1 MRFLA
6 DESLDFQIVSRLR
19 QDGCDVLYVA
29 EMAPGI
35 SDSEVLGLANSNAAL
50 LLTAD
55 RDFGELIFRRHLI
68 SGGVVLIRLAG
79 LSAEHKA
86 EIVSSA
92 ISLHSDELRN
102 SFVVITPG
110 LIRIRRNLHG
120 TA

>member
-1 MRFLA
+1 MKFVA

-19 QDGCDVLYVA
+19 QDGFAIFYIA
-29 EMAPGI
+29 EMTPGI
-35 SDSEVLGLANSNAAL
+35 SDTEVLDLANSNSAL

-55 RDFGELIFRRHLI
+55 KDFGELVFRKRLI

-92 ISLHSDELRN
+92 VKLHSGELRD
-102 SFVVITPG
+102 SFAVIAPG
-110 LIRIRRNLHG
+110 HIRIRRNL
-120 TA
+120 

>member
-1 MRFLA
+1 MKFLA

-35 SDSEVLGLANSNAAL
+35 PDTKVLGMANSNAAP

-55 RDFGELIFRRHLI
+55 RDFGELTFRRHLI
-68 SGGVVLIRLAG
+68 SCGVILIRLAG

-92 ISLHSDELRN
+92 VSLHSDELRN

-110 LIRIRRNLHG
+110 LIRIRRNLRQ

>member
-1 MRFLA
+1 MKFLA

-29 EMAPGI
+29 EMTPGI
-35 SDSEVLGLANSNAAL
+35 SDSKVLDLANSSSAL

-55 RDFGELIFRRHLI
+55 RDFGELIFRQHLI
-68 SGGVVLIRLAG
+68 SDGVILVRLAG

-110 LIRIRRNLHG
+110 IIRIRRNLQR